1 MAIYILRHFCAESE
15 NALGGV
21 KMLGCY
27 SDLTNIKIAIK
38 KYNRICGFSMYPHGF
53 CWHKCIVLGNVDQE
67 YDHVYLTEVYMH
79 DKKYEFEYDELL
91 GVFWKS
97 ADAESCLSEF
107 KSDNYDIIENGEF
120 EIECTVSRYEINEM
134 QWRYGFN

>member
-1 MAIYILRHFCAESE
+1 
-15 NALGGV
+15 
-21 KMLGCY
+21 
-27 SDLTNIKIAIK
+27 
-38 KYNRICGFSMYPHGF
+38 
-53 CWHKCIVLGNVDQE
+53 
-67 YDHVYLTEVYMH
+67 MH

-134 QWRYGFN
+134 LWRYGFN

>member
-1 MAIYILRHFCAESE
+1 
-15 NALGGV
+15 
-21 KMLGCY
+21 
-27 SDLTNIKIAIK
+27 
-38 KYNRICGFSMYPHGF
+38 
-53 CWHKCIVLGNVDQE
+53 
-67 YDHVYLTEVYMH
+67 MH

-91 GVFWKS
+91 GAFWKS